1 MSDAPAPPSL
11 PQLFL
16 GFLSI
21 GMYGFGGVLPW
32 ARRIAVEKKRWLSAT
47 ADYAAALADYIDE
60 GHVPLEPGEDIPPP
74 FDENA
79 NG

>member
-1 MSDAPAPPSL
+1 VGKTHS
-11 PQLFL
+11 
-16 GFLSI
+16 G
-21 GMYGFGGVLPW
+21 
-32 ARRIAVEKKRWLSAT
+32 RKKRWLSAT